1 MTRLEAN
8 ITELVKETEA
18 DILVDPNSLRNS

>member
-8 ITELVKETEA
+8 ITELVKEMKA